1 MVRRDQTSD
10 AQLRIGE
17 SLDSGFDASHRPGM
31 TISLSCAGKSANRVF
46 SLDDP
51 GIHHTSRDCLL
62 FDELRRQARQ

>member
-1 MVRRDQTSD
+1 
-10 AQLRIGE
+10 
-17 SLDSGFDASHRPGM
+17 M